1 MDTRGKSNMEFRNE
15 VGELLARHESRFD
28 QVFEN
33 FNQVNTTLQNV
44 LAEFQAMRCTHHQSN
59 IPDIGDVNPF
69 ATGEPSHRNHT
80 PVQSL
85 PQQTSLKL
93 QFPQFSGQ
101 DPNSWIYRA
110 EKYFDFQNIHP
121 NQRVQLASFHLE
133 GLALQWHRWITK
145 FRGSLSWDDFTKAL
159 LRRFGPTDYDDPS
172 EALTRLKQTSTVDV
186 YQHEFERLS
195 QLVDNLPEPYLIGCF
210 IAGLKDEIRLDLK
223 IKKPRSLSEAIGVA
237 RLIEERNNL
246 EDKSSLSSNPIIP
259 PTTSLG
265 NNTTTDGLL
274 GASPSHPNH
283 NTMPFKKINGQ
294 EARDR
299 REKGLCYYCNEKYAP
314 GHKCRQPQFYMI
326 EDPPPTQNP
335 SFDMPITKP

>member
-1 MDTRGKSNMEFRNE
+1 MDTRGKTNVEFRNE
-15 VGELLARHESRFD
+15 VNEVLARHEARFD
-28 QVFEN
+28 QISEN
-33 FNQVNTTLQNV
+33 INQVNSTLQTI
-44 LAEFQAMRCTHHQSN
+44 LAEFQDMRNIRHQINVTSVG
-59 IPDIGDVNPF
+59 DINPF
-69 ATGEPSHRNHT
+69 ALGEPSNRN
-80 PVQSL
+80 
-85 PQQTSLKL
+85 QTQTHPSNLKL
-93 QFPQFSGQ
+93 YFPQFSGI
-101 DPNSWIYRA
+101 DPTSWIYRA
-110 EKYFDFQNIHP
+110 EKYFEFQKISP

-133 GLALQWHRWITK
+133 GIALQWHRWITK
-145 FRGSLSWDDFTKAL
+145 FKGPLTWDDFTKAL

-172 EALTRLKQTSTVDV
+172 EALSRLKQTSTVDV
-186 YQHEFERLS
+186 YQDEFELLS
-195 QLVDNLPEPYLIGCF
+195 QLIDGLPESYLIGCF
-210 IAGLKDEIRLDLK
+210 VAGLKDEIRLDVK
-223 IKKPRSLSEAIGVA
+223 IKKPRSLSEAIGVS

-246 EDKSSLSSNPIIP
+246 EDKSSVSSNPTIT
-259 PTTSLG
+259 PTTPLS
-265 NNTTTDGLL
+265 NNTTIDGLL